1 MRTSTSGPVI
11 SKPIISVRA
20 LTKRFASTIALN
32 QVDFDI
38 RPGEVHALVGENGAG
53 KSTLINLLAG
63 ELQPDTG
70 EIYYRDEQIRIRG
83 PHHAQQLGIGV
94 VYQELALC
102 PNLSAAENIS
112 LHRAATASLCAPLN
126 RTHLRDE
133 ARHGLER
140 IGLTGIDLS
149 VPVRK
154 LSLAQQQLI
163 EIAKAL
169 ATNVRVL
176 ILDEP
181 NSALTFEESKYLFRV
196 ISQLRQQQVA
206 ILYVSHRLEEV
217 LELAN
222 RITVMRDGQVVES
235 RTAGQFT
242 VAELIRKMVG
252 REVNHLFSRQ
262 VPGHPSTHPALAVQ
276 NLSEPSLLRNVTFTV
291 RKGEMLGV
299 AGLPGSG
306 KEELIE
312 CLCGLRR
319 FSGKILIEEKPAKFS
334 SPEEVINLGI
344 AIIPADRRGSG
355 LFSVLTVI
363 DNLVAANLPLVSSH
377 GVLSK
382 RRMLSLTKDYL
393 RQLRIRA
400 YSEIQ
405 RAGTLSGGNQQ
416 KLILARGLACRP
428 RLLLLHEPTR
438 GIDVGAKAEIY
449 EILGGLAADGV
460 SILIVSSEL
469 PELIGQCDRILAM
482 HAGSI
487 TGEFN
492 RADATEERILASA
505 MGNHLANS
513 N

>member
-1 MRTSTSGPVI
+1 MSSE
-11 SKPIISVRA
+11 PIIAVRA
-20 LTKRFASTIALN
+20 LTKRFSSTVALN

-38 RPGEVHALVGENGAG
+38 RVGEVHALVGENGAG

-63 ELQPDTG
+63 ELQPDAG
-70 EIYYRDEQIRIRG
+70 EIFYRGKEIRIRN
-83 PHHAQQLGIGV
+83 PHHAQQLGISV

-112 LHRAATASLCAPLN
+112 LHRAATAPLFAPLN
-126 RTHLRDE
+126 RARLRSE
-133 ARHGLER
+133 AGRDLER
-140 IGLTGIDLS
+140 IGLTGIDPT
-149 VPVRK
+149 VPVCK
-154 LSLAQQQLI
+154 LTLAQQQLI

-196 ISQLRQQQVA
+196 INQLRQQQVG
-206 ILYVSHRLEEV
+206 IVYISHRLEEV
-217 LELAN
+217 LELAD
-222 RITVMRDGQVVES
+222 RLTVMRDGEVVDS
-235 RTAGQFT
+235 RPADCFT
-242 VAELIRKMVG
+242 VPEIIRKMVG
-252 REVNHLFSRQ
+252 REVNHLFSRE
-262 VPGHPSTHPALAVQ
+262 VPGHPSTKPVLVVRK
-276 NLSEPSLLRNVTFTV
+276 LTEPSLLRNVSFEV
-291 RKGEMLGV
+291 RQGEMLGL

-306 KEELIE
+306 KEEVVE
-312 CLCGLRR
+312 CLSGLRR
-319 FSGKILIEEKPAKFS
+319 FSGQVWIEDKPANLG
-334 SPEEVINLGI
+334 SPEEAIGLGI
-344 AIIPADRRGSG
+344 AVIPADRRGSG
-355 LFSVLTVI
+355 LFSILSI
-363 DNLVAANLPLVSSH
+363 ADNIVAANLPLVSSL

-382 RRMLSLTKDYL
+382 KRMLALAKNYL
-393 RQLRIRA
+393 RQLSIRA
-400 YSEIQ
+400 HSEKQ

-416 KLILARGLACRP
+416 KVILARGLARQP

-449 EILGGLAADGV
+449 AILGSLAATGV

-482 HAGSI
+482 HAGRI

-492 RADATEERILASA
+492 RSEATQERILASA

-513 N
+513 H

>member
-1 MRTSTSGPVI
+1 VI

-83 PHHAQQLGIGV
+83 PHHAQQLGISV

-222 RITVMRDGQVVES
+222 RITVMRDGQVVDS

-242 VAELIRKMVG
+242 VPELIRKMVG

-312 CLCGLRR
+312 CLCGLRQ
-319 FSGKILIEEKPAKFS
+319 FSGQILIEEKPAKFS

-382 RRMLSLTKDYL
+382 RRMLSVTKDYL

-487 TGEFN
+487 AGEFN

-513 N
+513 H

>member
-1 MRTSTSGPVI
+1 MI

-83 PHHAQQLGIGV
+83 PHHAQQLGISV

-222 RITVMRDGQVVES
+222 RITVMRDGQVVDS

-242 VAELIRKMVG
+242 VPELIRKMVG

-319 FSGKILIEEKPAKFS
+319 FSGQISIEGKPAKFS

-363 DNLVAANLPLVSSH
+363 DNVVAANLPLVSSH

-513 N
+513 H

>member
-1 MRTSTSGPVI
+1 VI

-83 PHHAQQLGIGV
+83 PHHAQQLGISV

-222 RITVMRDGQVVES
+222 RITVMRDGQVVDS

-242 VAELIRKMVG
+242 VPELIRKMVG

-319 FSGKILIEEKPAKFS
+319 FSGQISIEDKPAKFS

-393 RQLRIRA
+393 RQLRIRVH
-400 YSEIQ
+400 SEIQ

>member
-1 MRTSTSGPVI
+1 VI

-83 PHHAQQLGIGV
+83 PHHAQQLGISV

-126 RTHLRDE
+126 RAHLRDE

-140 IGLTGIDLS
+140 IGLTGIDLN

-196 ISQLRQQQVA
+196 ISQLRQQQVG

-222 RITVMRDGQVVES
+222 RITVMRDGQVVDS

-242 VAELIRKMVG
+242 VPELIRKMVG

-276 NLSEPSLLRNVTFTV
+276 NLSEPSLLRNVAFTV

-306 KEELIE
+306 KEELTE

-319 FSGKILIEEKPAKFS
+319 FSGQISIEGKPAKFS

-469 PELIGQCDRILAM
+469 PELIGQCDRILPM

-505 MGNHLANS
+505 MGNRLANS
-513 N
+513 H

>member
-1 MRTSTSGPVI
+1 MI

-20 LTKRFASTIALN
+20 LTKRFSSTTALSR
-32 QVDFDI
+32 VDFDI

-63 ELQPDTG
+63 ELQPDAG
-70 EIYYRDEQIRIRG
+70 EIYYRDEQIRIRS
-83 PHHAQQLGIGV
+83 PHHAQQLGISV

-140 IGLTGIDLS
+140 IGLMGIDLS

-222 RITVMRDGQVVES
+222 RITVMRDGQVVDS
-235 RTAGQFT
+235 RIASEFT
-242 VAELIRKMVG
+242 VPELIRKMVG

-262 VPGHPSTHPALAVQ
+262 VRGHPSTHPVLVVQ
-276 NLSEPSLLRNVTFTV
+276 NLTEPSLVRNVSFEV
-291 RKGEMLGV
+291 RRGEMLGV

-306 KEELIE
+306 KEELVE

-319 FSGKILIEEKPAKFS
+319 FSGQISIEEKPVKFS
-334 SPEEVINLGI
+334 SPEEVIGLGI
-344 AIIPADRRGSG
+344 GIIPADRRGSG

-416 KLILARGLACRP
+416 KLILARGLARRP

-449 EILGGLAADGV
+449 EILGGLAANGV

-513 N
+513 H

>member
-1 MRTSTSGPVI
+1 VI

-70 EIYYRDEQIRIRG
+70 EIYYRDEQIRIRD
-83 PHHAQQLGIGV
+83 PHHAQQLGISV

-133 ARHGLER
+133 ARRGLER

-196 ISQLRQQQVA
+196 IGQLRQQQVA

-242 VAELIRKMVG
+242 VPELIRKMVG

-262 VPGHPSTHPALAVQ
+262 VPGHPSTHPVLAVQ

-319 FSGKILIEEKPAKFS
+319 FSGQISIEGKPAKFS

-363 DNLVAANLPLVSSH
+363 DNVVAANLPLVSSH

>member
-1 MRTSTSGPVI
+1 MI
-11 SKPIISVRA
+11 SQPIISVRS
-20 LTKRFASTIALN
+20 LTKRFASTLALN
-32 QVDFDI
+32 QVDFEI
-38 RPGEVHALVGENGAG
+38 RAGEVHALVGENGAG

-63 ELQPDTG
+63 ELQPDAG
-70 EIYYRDEQIRIRG
+70 EIFYRGEPIRIRG
-83 PHHAQQLGIGV
+83 PHHAQQLGISV

-112 LHRAATASLCAPLN
+112 LHRAATVSLCTPLN
-126 RTHLRDE
+126 RTRLRDE
-133 ARHGLER
+133 AGHGLER
-140 IGLTGIDLS
+140 IGLTGIDLN
-149 VPVRK
+149 VPVRR

-163 EIAKAL
+163 EIARAL
-169 ATNVRVL
+169 ATNARVL
-176 ILDEP
+176 VLDEP
-181 NSALTFEESKYLFRV
+181 NSALTFEESKHLFRV
-196 ISQLRQQQVA
+196 ISQLRQQQVG

-222 RITVMRDGQVVES
+222 RVTVIRDGEVVDARAASEF
-235 RTAGQFT
+235 TAP
-242 VAELIRKMVG
+242 ELVRKMVG

-262 VPGHPSTHPALAVQ
+262 IPGHPNTQPVLTVQ
-276 NLSEPSLLRNVTFTV
+276 NLTEPSLLQNVTFVV

-306 KEELIE
+306 KEELFE
-312 CLCGLRR
+312 CLCGLRQ
-319 FSGKILIEEKPAKFS
+319 FSGQISIEEKRVKFR

-355 LFSVLTVI
+355 LFSVLPIT
-363 DNLVAANLPLVSSH
+363 DNIVAANLPLVSSF

-382 RRMLSLTKDYL
+382 RRMLSLVKDYL
-393 RQLRIRA
+393 RELRVRA
-400 YSEIQ
+400 YSETQ

-416 KLILARGLACRP
+416 KVILARGLARRP

-449 EILGGLAADGV
+449 EILGRLAASGV

-482 HAGSI
+482 HAGRI

-492 RADATEERILASA
+492 RADATAERILASA
-505 MGNHLANS
+505 MGNHPANS
-513 N
+513 H

>member
-1 MRTSTSGPVI
+1 
-11 SKPIISVRA
+11 
-20 LTKRFASTIALN
+20 
-32 QVDFDI
+32 
-38 RPGEVHALVGENGAG
+38 
-53 KSTLINLLAG
+53 
-63 ELQPDTG
+63 
-70 EIYYRDEQIRIRG
+70 
-83 PHHAQQLGIGV
+83 
-94 VYQELALC
+94 
-102 PNLSAAENIS
+102 
-112 LHRAATASLCAPLN
+112 
-126 RTHLRDE
+126 
-133 ARHGLER
+133 
-140 IGLTGIDLS
+140 
-149 VPVRK
+149 VP
-154 LSLAQQQLI
+154 
-163 EIAKAL
+163 
-169 ATNVRVL
+169 
-176 ILDEP
+176 
-181 NSALTFEESKYLFRV
+181 
-196 ISQLRQQQVA
+196 
-206 ILYVSHRLEEV
+206 
-217 LELAN
+217 
-222 RITVMRDGQVVES
+222 
-235 RTAGQFT
+235 
-242 VAELIRKMVG
+242 ELIRKMVG

-262 VPGHPSTHPALAVQ
+262 VPGHPSTHPVLAVQ

-306 KEELIE
+306 KEELTE

-319 FSGKILIEEKPAKFS
+319 FSGQISIEEKPAKFS

-355 LFSVLTVI
+355 LFSVLTII

-487 TGEFN
+487 AGEFN
-492 RADATEERILASA
+492 RAEATEERILASA
-505 MGNHLANS
+505 MGNHLAS
-513 N
+513 SH

>member
-1 MRTSTSGPVI
+1 VSSE
-11 SKPIISVRA
+11 PIISVRG
-20 LTKRFASTIALN
+20 LTKGFASTIALN

-38 RPGEVHALVGENGAG
+38 QAGEVHALVGENGAG

-63 ELQPDTG
+63 ELQPDAG
-70 EIYYRDEQIRIRG
+70 EIFYQGEKTRIRD
-83 PHHAQQLGIGV
+83 PHHAQQLGISV

-112 LHRAATASLCAPLN
+112 LHRAATAALWAPLN
-126 RTHLRDE
+126 RARLRTE
-133 ARHGLER
+133 AGRDLER
-140 IGLTGIDLS
+140 IGLAGIDLG

-154 LSLAQQQLI
+154 LTLAQQQLI

-176 ILDEP
+176 VLDEP
-181 NSALTFEESKYLFRV
+181 NSALTFEESKYLFQV
-196 ISQLRQQQVA
+196 IRQLRQQQVG
-206 ILYVSHRLEEV
+206 IVYVSHRLEEV
-217 LELAN
+217 LQLAD
-222 RITVMRDGQVVES
+222 RITIMRDGQVVDS
-235 RTAGQFT
+235 RPAGSFN
-242 VAELIRKMVG
+242 VPEIIRKMVG
-252 REVNHLFSRQ
+252 REVNHLFTRQ
-262 VPGHPSTHPALAVQ
+262 VPGQPSAHTV
-276 NLSEPSLLRNVTFTV
+276 LSVRKLTEPSLLRDISFDV
-291 RKGEMLGV
+291 RQGEMLGL

-306 KEELIE
+306 KEELVE

-319 FSGKILIEEKPAKFS
+319 FSGQVSIENKPAKFR
-334 SPEEVINLGI
+334 SPEKVIDLGI

-355 LFSVLTVI
+355 IFSVLPIT
-363 DNLVAANLPLVSSH
+363 DNIAAANLTLVSSL

-382 RRMLSLTKDYL
+382 GHMLSLAKHYL
-393 RQLRIRA
+393 HQLRVRA
-400 YSEIQ
+400 YSEKQ

-416 KLILARGLACRP
+416 KVILGRGLARQP

-449 EILGGLAADGV
+449 EILGRLAASGV

-482 HAGSI
+482 HAGRI

-492 RADATEERILASA
+492 RTDATEERILASA
-505 MGNHLANS
+505 MGSQLADS
-513 N
+513 V

>member
-1 MRTSTSGPVI
+1 VI

-83 PHHAQQLGIGV
+83 PHHAQQLGISV

-126 RTHLRDE
+126 RAHLRDE

-140 IGLTGIDLS
+140 IGLTGIDLN

-196 ISQLRQQQVA
+196 ISQLRQQQVG

-222 RITVMRDGQVVES
+222 RITVMRDGQVVDS
-235 RTAGQFT
+235 RNADQFT
-242 VAELIRKMVG
+242 VPELIRKMVG

-262 VPGHPSTHPALAVQ
+262 VPGHPSTHPVLAVQ
-276 NLSEPSLLRNVTFTV
+276 NLSEPGLPRNVAFTV

-306 KEELIE
+306 KEELTE

-319 FSGKILIEEKPAKFS
+319 FSGQISIEGKPAKFQFTRRS
-334 SPEEVINLGI
+334 DQSRNRHHPCRSPRFRPLF
-344 AIIPADRRGSG
+344 GS
-355 LFSVLTVI
+355 
-363 DNLVAANLPLVSSH
+363 H
-377 GVLSK
+377 
-382 RRMLSLTKDYL
+382 RYR
-393 RQLRIRA
+393 
-400 YSEIQ
+400 
-405 RAGTLSGGNQQ
+405 
-416 KLILARGLACRP
+416 
-428 RLLLLHEPTR
+428 
-438 GIDVGAKAEIY
+438 
-449 EILGGLAADGV
+449 
-460 SILIVSSEL
+460 
-469 PELIGQCDRILAM
+469 
-482 HAGSI
+482 
-487 TGEFN
+487 
-492 RADATEERILASA
+492 
-505 MGNHLANS
+505 
-513 N
+513 

>member
-1 MRTSTSGPVI
+1 MI

-83 PHHAQQLGIGV
+83 PHHAQQLGISV

-222 RITVMRDGQVVES
+222 RITVMRDGQVVDS

-242 VAELIRKMVG
+242 VPELIRKMVG

-319 FSGKILIEEKPAKFS
+319 FSGQISIEGKPAKFS

-449 EILGGLAADGV
+449 EILGRLAASGV

-482 HAGSI
+482 HAGRI
-487 TGEFN
+487 TGEFK
-492 RADATEERILASA
+492 RADATAERILASA
-505 MGNHLANS
+505 MGNQVANS
-513 N
+513 H